1 RLLLFLFLSVFFVDD
16 VFSTADTQGTEFQVV
31 FPRNV
36 ELKSTN
42 CTLSITV
49 VNPNNVD
56 VQISISYYKT
66 LYDTSSLQSD
76 TLTVPAGGLITQ
88 SYPQFLAWEYMNG
101 GFQEQFDTRV
111 RVTATGSV
119 TVYANN
125 YNQDGFGDSFLVL
138 PHSMA
143 GASYSFTLPIPAANQ
158 NGVTQYAIAYIIPTT
173 ADVNVE
179 LTVGTWNEKRLIP
192 VKPGSSVNYF
202 AVAYTT
208 KLTDP
213 PTFNLN
219 GDKDFLVISAVSCL
233 PTSNGKCDYA
243 VFMPSP
249 LLLTGVCDSNKVDWH
264 PTDLI
269 TSRKLSVTPNVPSN
283 VCAST
288 VKIYDDSNTVTD
300 QITNASTIYNVA
312 QTFGDRVIL
321 STSFP
326 TVPIRIGSLAASGGA
341 FLTGLASTTQFVTGT
356 THFMTRTEK
365 ATVYIVIASG
375 NQDASLTISL
385 DG

>member
-1 RLLLFLFLSVFFVDD
+1 MLTTITRTASEIPSSFFPTPH
-16 VFSTADTQGTEFQVV
+16 S
-31 FPRNV
+31 
-36 ELKSTN
+36 
-42 CTLSITV
+42 
-49 VNPNNVD
+49 
-56 VQISISYYKT
+56 
-66 LYDTSSLQSD
+66 
-76 TLTVPAGGLITQ
+76 
-88 SYPQFLAWEYMNG
+88 M
-101 GFQEQFDTRV
+101 
-111 RVTATGSV
+111 
-119 TVYANN
+119 
-125 YNQDGFGDSFLVL
+125 L

-173 ADVNVE
+173 TDVNVE
-179 LTVGTWNEKRLIP
+179 LTVGTWNEKKLIP

-219 GDKDFLVISAVSCL
+219 GDMDFVVISAVSCL

-243 VFMPSP
+243 AFM
-249 LLLTGVCDSNKVDWH
+249 LTGVCDSNKVDWH
-264 PTDLI
+264 PTDLS

-300 QITNASTIYNVA
+300 QITNASTMYSVA

-326 TVPIRIGSLAASGGA
+326 IAPIRIGSLAASGDA

-365 ATVYIVIASG
+365 ATVYIVLVNA
-375 NQDASLTISL
+375 NQGAPLTISL
-385 DG
+385 DGKSVAFTPATLKDSWSDYVFTNIAVTSVNPPSLHTLDVSSGKYVFYVTGSQKDGHAYGYYSAFNKLKDFEPSVTVMSALSFL